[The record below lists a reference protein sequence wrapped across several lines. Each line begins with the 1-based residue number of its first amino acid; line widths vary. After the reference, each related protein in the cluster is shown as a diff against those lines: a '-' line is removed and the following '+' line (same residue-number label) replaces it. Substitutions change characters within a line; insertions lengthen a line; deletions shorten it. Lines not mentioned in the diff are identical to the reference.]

1 MATLNLGRIK
11 PVFRGAYASVAYV
24 VDDIVTHGNETY
36 ICIQAHGAGTQATS
50 QTAYWTKLAAKG
62 TDGSD
67 GTDLTSTL
75 TTRGDIVYKGASALT
90 RLPKGTAGYYLKQG
104 ANDPEWAEVAS
115 GNTVK
120 LAQLTPNA
128 DTNSSVIF
136 DNVFNDTIYSEYFVT
151 FDGVSL
157 HSDSADNIRMRVL
170 DSSGN
175 QLTGGSYRWG
185 ALANYYYSSGSQTN
199 NTYGWDGDHIRLF
212 GDNISL
218 TADNYRGWN
227 GHFWIRQPQ
236 SAVYKTEFQGFCT
249 GDDGAGN
256 SGWNNTFHGY
266 FDDNSNRVNRGFK
279 LYTANN
285 RNFASG
291 SRWTLYGVKA

>member
-104 ANDPEWAEVAS
+104 ANDPEWSAVAS

-120 LAQLTPNA
+120 LAQVEPSA
-128 DTNSSVIF
+128 NSTGAVTF
-136 DNVFNDTIYSEYFVT
+136 DNVFNDTTYSEYFVT
-151 FDGVSL
+151 WDKVAL
-157 HSDSADNIRMRVL
+157 HAGSHAQMKMRFLDSNGTVKSDSN
-170 DSSGN
+170 
-175 QLTGGSYRWG
+175 YRWG
-185 ALANYYYSSGSQTN
+185 TFANYWYSSGSQAATDR
-199 NTYGWDGDHIRLF
+199 GWDDDNIRMF
-212 GDNISL
+212 GDNISKFD
-218 TADNYRGWN
+218 DNYRGWN
-227 GHFWIRQPQ
+227 GHLYIRNPLDTT
-236 SAVYKTEFQGFCT
+236 YKTEIHGLCT
-249 GDDGAGN
+249 GDDGSGA
-256 SGWNNTFHGY
+256 SGWNALVHGY
-266 FDDNSNRVNRGFK
+266 YNNNSYKVNRGF
-279 LYTANN
+279 TFFTHNN
-285 RNFASG
+285 DYFAAG